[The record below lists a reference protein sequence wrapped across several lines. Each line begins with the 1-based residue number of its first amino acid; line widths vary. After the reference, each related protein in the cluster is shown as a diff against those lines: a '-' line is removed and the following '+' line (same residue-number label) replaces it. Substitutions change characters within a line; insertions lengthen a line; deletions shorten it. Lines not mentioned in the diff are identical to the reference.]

1 MDTFEAVRTML
12 AVRAYEDRAVPDAVV
27 RKIVEAAH
35 LSPSSMNKQP
45 WHFIVV
51 KDKAMLRKL
60 GELAKTGPYVAQA
73 PLAVVVA
80 IEKES
85 KFAESDASR
94 AVQNMM
100 LTAWAEGVGSN
111 WAGWYGLTDVA
122 ELLGVPA
129 THQVLVIVPFGYPA
143 STMTGRGKKQRK
155 PLDDVMSSE
164 RFGTP
169 FA

>member
-1 MDTFEAVRTML
+1 MEVFDAVRTML
-12 AVRAYEDRAVPDAVV
+12 AVRAYEDRAVPDDVV

-51 KDKAMLRKL
+51 RERETLRKL
-60 GELAKTGPYVAQA
+60 GELDRTGPYVAEA
-73 PLAVVVA
+73 ALAIVVA
-80 IEKES
+80 IEKHS

-100 LTAWAEGVGSN
+100 LTAWEQGVGSN
-111 WAGWYGLTDVA
+111 WAGWYGLTGVA

-129 THQVLVIVPFGYPA
+129 TYQVLTIIPFGYPA
-143 STMTGRGKKQRK
+143 TKVGRGKKRRK
-155 PLDDVMSSE
+155 ALGEVVSREGYGAPW
-164 RFGTP
+164 
-169 FA
+169 A

>member
-1 MDTFEAVRTML
+1 MDAFEAVRTML
-12 AVRAYEDRAVPDAVV
+12 AVRQYEYRAVPDDVV
-27 RKIVEAAH
+27 LKIAEAGH

-51 KDKAMLRKL
+51 REQDTLRKL
-60 GELAKTGPYVAQA
+60 GELDRTGPYVAQA

-80 IEKES
+80 IEKDS

-94 AVQNMM
+94 AIQDMM
-100 LTAWAEGVGSN
+100 LVAWGEGVGSN

-122 ELLGVPA
+122 DLLGVPA
-129 THQVLVIVPFGYPA
+129 THQVLTIIPFGYPA
-143 STMTGRGKKQRK
+143 SKVGRGKKQRK
-155 PLDDVMSSE
+155 PLGEVVSRE
-164 RFGTP
+164 RYGDR